1 MSQMIDLTTG
11 RILRSILQS
20 AYGVTKVVF
29 VVALFVMIADVPTA
43 IGQRAIVDPETDMT
57 SFVWDFSRADDPEF
71 LKFPHQWQRIR
82 DIGFPRYVESEI
94 TARDPE
100 YEKRLLSLDTL
111 AVRWWKELHRSV
123 PSLPAL
129 PPSIADSLVDR
140 YLRIVLDGGQFEAR
154 SPVIPVSRKFQYR
167 FSCQITTNDL
177 KHDSASADFLFLDQ
191 YGNVLE
197 SFSTG
202 PVTGTIPWTTIT
214 LPAVQPPSKAASMQ
228 VRLKVLRGDD
238 GLEDI
243 YGRIGFDNIRIEQ
256 LPQLDVTTDR
266 SLGVYQLGQPITA
279 SAKILGLPKR
289 TSNILFTLLD
299 HDGVQIGQVKRQFEI
314 FGDGQS
320 DEPES
325 NGQVDPSIGTS
336 VQWTLPLLGPGFYRV
351 TAAIDG
357 QRVTALASETTFV
370 VIDHLQSKST
380 HGSFGWTLPQG
391 RQGIAP
397 RDIAPWLV
405 GYGVEWVKYP
415 CWLAPDDIQQA
426 EETATIFSRFQDQ
439 DIETI
444 AMLDVP
450 PESQLALYELRG
462 RRDLV
467 AAQLFRNE
475 STWKPLLE
483 PIMTRMTLKV
493 RRWQLGADR
502 DHSFLGRPRL
512 NELIAEISTGL
523 QGFGQPID
531 VAISWPW
538 DESQFRDGKS
548 SWQAECRS
556 SVPSLSAEELD
567 AYLSLDA
574 LDSRSESPNTWVLID
589 PISAKQYDQ
598 ATRIQDLVLRMATVR
613 SHRVQAAFIS
623 DPRDPDHGLL
633 RPDGRPD
640 TLLLPWRTTSKLI
653 GNLRKAGSLTLR
665 GGTNNTVFVG
675 DDRAVLMLWSTVPGK
690 ERLFLGE
697 GAKSVDVWGR
707 VTDLPIDFNGHQPGQ
722 VVHTGP
728 VPIFVVGADPSLLR
742 FRMSVDVQPSR
753 LDSLIGRDQPL
764 TVSLTNPTDQS
775 LVGDLQILPP
785 ETWTIEKPKRQWQ
798 ALAGQSATEV
808 FDVSLTNTAMVGEY
822 EVPIQFD
829 LDTTPPK
836 RITVYRTVTVGPE
849 GIEIDTKSRS
859 LNRGELL
866 VQIEFTN
873 QTESMKSFDC
883 RLFPPPGRQFEERVI
898 TIPPGATVRREFYF
912 TDAQAFLGQSMILRA
927 VEQDGPRV
935 INYRFRIRR

>member
-1 MSQMIDLTTG
+1 MIDLITG
-11 RILRSILQS
+11 RILRPIRQF
-20 AYGVTKVVF
+20 AYGVTKVL
-29 VVALFVMIADVPTA
+29 VVAALTVMIIDLPLAV
-43 IGQRAIVDPETDMT
+43 GQRAMVDPETDMT
-57 SFVWDFSRADDPEF
+57 SFIWDFSRADDPEF
-71 LKFPHQWQRIR
+71 LKFPHQWKRIR
-82 DIGFPRYVESEI
+82 DVGFPRYVESEI
-94 TARDPE
+94 TARDPDFE
-100 YEKRLLSLDTL
+100 TRMLSLDTM
-111 AVRWWKELHRSV
+111 AVRWWKEIHRSV
-123 PSLPAL
+123 PALPAL
-129 PPSIADSLVDR
+129 PPSIADALVDR
-140 YLRIVLDGGQFEAR
+140 YLRIELDGGQFEAR
-154 SPVIPVSRKFQYR
+154 SPEIPVSRKFQYR
-167 FSCQITTNDL
+167 FSCQIATKDL
-177 KHDSASADFLFLDQ
+177 KHDSASAEFLFLDQ
-191 YGNVLE
+191 YGSVLE
-197 SFSTG
+197 TFSTG
-202 PVTGTIPWTTIT
+202 PVTGTIPWTTLT
-214 LPAVQPPSKAASMQ
+214 LPPVQPPYKAASMQ

-243 YGRIGFDNIRIEQ
+243 YGRIGFDNVRIEQ
-256 LPQLDVTTDR
+256 LPQLDVTTDQ

-279 SAKILGLPKR
+279 SAKILGLPTR
-289 TSNILFTLLD
+289 TSDILFTLLD
-299 HDGVQIGQVKRQFEI
+299 HNGVQIGQVKRQFEI
-314 FGDGQS
+314 IGNSQNDIS
-320 DEPES
+320 DS
-325 NGQVDPSIGTS
+325 NDRLDPSAGTS
-336 VQWTLPLLGPGFYRV
+336 VHWSLPPLDPGFYRV
-351 TAAIDG
+351 TASIDG

-391 RQGIAP
+391 RQGVAP
-397 RDIAPWLV
+397 RDIAPWLA

-415 CWLAPDDIQQA
+415 CWLAPDDIQVA
-426 EETATIFSRFQDQ
+426 EETASIFSRLQDQ
-439 DIETI
+439 GIETI
-444 AMLDVP
+444 AVLDAP

-483 PIMTRMTLKV
+483 PVMTRMTLKV

-512 NELIAEISTGL
+512 NELITEISTGL

-567 AYLSLDA
+567 AYLSLGA
-574 LDSRSESPNTWVLID
+574 LDNRSESPNTWVLID

-598 ATRIQDLVLRMATVR
+598 ATRIQDLVLRMAMVR
-613 SHRVQAAFIS
+613 SHRVQAAFVS
-623 DPRDPDHGLL
+623 DPRDSDHGLL

-640 TLLLPWRTTSKLI
+640 ELLLPWRTTSMLI
-653 GNLRKAGSLTLR
+653 GNLRKAGSLSLR
-665 GGTNNTVFVG
+665 GGTNNSVFVG
-675 DDRAVLMLWSTVPGK
+675 DDRAVLMLWSTVPGQ
-690 ERLFLGE
+690 ERLFLGK

-707 VTDLPIDFNGHQPGQ
+707 VTDLPIDFDGNQPGQ

-728 VPIFVVGADPSLLR
+728 IPIFVVGADPSLLR
-742 FRMSVDVQPSR
+742 FRMSVVVQPSR

-764 TVSLTNPTDQS
+764 TVSLTNPTDES
-775 LVGDLQILPP
+775 LVGDLQILSP

-798 ALAGQSATEV
+798 ALSGQIATEA
-808 FDVSLTNTAMVGEY
+808 FKVSLSNTAMVGEY
-822 EVPIQFD
+822 EVPVQFD

-836 RITVYRTVTVGPE
+836 RITEYRTVTVGPE
-849 GIEIDTKSRS
+849 GIEIDTKSRL

-866 VQIEFTN
+866 VQIEVTN
-873 QTESMKSFDC
+873 HSESTKSFDC
-883 RLFPPPGRQFEERVI
+883 RLFPPPGHQFQERVM
-898 TIPPGATVRREFYF
+898 TILPGATVRREFYF
-912 TDAQAFLGQSMILRA
+912 SDAQAFLGQLMTLRA